1 MHPVWRKNY
10 LRYKSYFMDVVGRY
24 KERADIKAYLE
35 ILLSLASISVFSI
48 FALRPTLLTI
58 AELTKDIGSKRKVL
72 ATMNE
77 KIQNLNA
84 AQTLFDR
91 QSDKIRYL
99 DTTIPNISKADE
111 FARQAEGLSSKH
123 QVSILDISTGR
134 GIILGQT
141 TQAENQADLSP
152 FPEGAN
158 ALAFSLRVSASI
170 DQYPSLTN
178 FVSDFERLRRPAK
191 VDLLKIISN
200 IEKEEKRLILL
211 IDGRFP
217 YLYSSN

>member
-1 MHPVWRKNY
+1 MHPIWRKNY
-10 LRYKSYFMDVVGRY
+10 LRYKSYFLDVVGRY

-58 AELTKDIGSKRKVL
+58 AELTREIGSKRKVL

-84 AQTLFDR
+84 AQTLYDR
-91 QSDKIRYL
+91 QRDKIHFL

-111 FARQAEGLSSKH
+111 FARQVEGLASKH

-134 GIILGQT
+134 GSILGQS
-141 TQAENQADLSP
+141 TQAQDPGDLSP

-158 ALAFSLRVSASI
+158 ALSFSFRVSASI
-170 DQYPSLTN
+170 DQYFSLAS
-178 FVSDFERLRRPAK
+178 FLSDFERLRRPAK
-191 VDLLKIISN
+191 VNSLKIVLST
-200 IEKEEKRLILL
+200 EKEEKRLILL
-211 IDGRFP
+211 IEGKFP
-217 YLYSSN
+217 YLYSTE